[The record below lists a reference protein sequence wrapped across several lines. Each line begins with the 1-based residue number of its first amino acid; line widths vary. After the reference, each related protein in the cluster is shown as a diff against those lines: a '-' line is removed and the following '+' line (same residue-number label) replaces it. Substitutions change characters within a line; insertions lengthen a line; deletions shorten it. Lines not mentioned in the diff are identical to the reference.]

1 MDQYQI
7 TGTFLAIGFIAII
20 GFLADLIFKK
30 KNIPD
35 IPILIFIGLL
45 IGPILNLLDQE
56 LLFGAAPFF
65 TALAITA
72 ILFDGGLKLDL
83 DEIFGGAKAIPLAI
97 TAFILSGGLV
107 YILATYMLDYIFPQN
122 LFFAIVMGG
131 TSSAVV
137 IPLIEKISEKRI
149 NAKVS
154 KEKIEDESSE
164 KQDIMKSMN
173 KIKSILNLES
183 AITDVFVIVFSVTLL
198 QIIAEGTKGGVLN
211 QVLSGIASAFAIG
224 IVLGVIG
231 GIVWVRTLA
240 ISDVSGSSEQEKLRS
255 YDDILTFTTA
265 ILLYGISE
273 YVGGS
278 GPLAALTFG
287 FILGN
292 GKQFASAVRMKKY
305 VPAGEMIRKFQH
317 EISFLLKTFFF
328 IYIGVILPLSNL
340 ILFFYATI
348 ITIGLLLIRYV
359 TVYIT
364 TNGPSKIEVTDEDRH
379 IMSVMI
385 PRGLAAA
392 AVSQLPSTFGLDWQL
407 AEIVGTIIFLTVI
420 ITSIA
425 STYGTIGK
433 LVPNI
438 VTNIKKKISPNKK
451 KMSPNKK
458 KMSPNE

>member
-72 ILFDGGLKLDL
+72 ILFDGGLKLDM

-107 YILATYMLDYIFPQN
+107 YVLSSYMLGYIFPQN

-137 IPLIEKISEKRI
+137 IPLIEKIAEKRNNI
-149 NAKVS
+149 KIS
-154 KEKIEDESSE
+154 TEKNGEKYQE
-164 KQDIMKSMN
+164 KQEIIKSMN

-198 QIIAEGTKGGVLN
+198 QIISEGTKGGVLN

-231 GIVWVRTLA
+231 GILWVRTLA

-292 GKQFASAVRMKKY
+292 GEQFASAVRMKKY
-305 VPAGEMIRKFQH
+305 IPAGEMIRKFQH

-328 IYIGVILPLSNL
+328 IYIGVILPLSNF
-340 ILFFYATI
+340 ILFFYAII

-364 TNGPSKIEVTDEDRH
+364 TKGPPHIEVMEEDKH

-392 AVSQLPSTFGLDWQL
+392 AVSQLPATFGLDWQL
-407 AEIVGTIIFLTVI
+407 VEIVGTIIFLTVVV
-420 ITSIA
+420 TSIA
-425 STYGTIGK
+425 STYTTIGK
-433 LVPNI
+433 IIPNF
-438 VTNIKKKISPNKK
+438 VTNIKNRIKSNQ
-451 KMSPNKK
+451 
-458 KMSPNE
+458 